1 MFSSI
6 RRSTAHSLKHQ
17 PACLI
22 LTRQPLPT
30 LDRTRYASASG
41 LSRGAYVL
49 ADAPDG
55 KQHVILMGSGSEVVL
70 CIDAYEKLKQ
80 EGMAA
85 YIASMP
91 FWELLEQQGQS
102 SRDSVLPPD
111 IAARVSWR

>member
-6 RRSTAHSLKHQ
+6 RWSTAHALKHQ

-55 KQHVILMGSGSEVVL
+55 KPQVILMGSGSEVVL

-85 YIASMP
+85 YVASMP